1 MKLRGK
7 QNPMPTH
14 LPYSCLYKDHTHGI
28 TPCSLEELGQDQC
41 TLVKEMP
48 AEIHFITSESAGWFS
63 ALSFLVPQ
71 TQCASKSQ
79 STSRGEQEWMHIL
92 NVEVFQTPGATYY
105 LLITRLTVPEI
116 LRLPKK
122 VHESHQSIL
131 TQRLWQ
137 VHRTPHTLET
147 TLMLFIL
154 SKTQISRCI
163 DTSQLG
169 NMFCSMVAQNC
180 LNMSLLF

>member
-1 MKLRGK
+1 MPSTYSGLECKVTKQGELKACLLVYGMKLRGK

-122 VHESHQSIL
+122 SMNHISPSSHSGYGKSI
-131 TQRLWQ
+131 
-137 VHRTPHTLET
+137 VPRTH
-147 TLMLFIL
+147 
-154 SKTQISRCI
+154 
-163 DTSQLG
+163 
-169 NMFCSMVAQNC
+169 
-180 LNMSLLF
+180 